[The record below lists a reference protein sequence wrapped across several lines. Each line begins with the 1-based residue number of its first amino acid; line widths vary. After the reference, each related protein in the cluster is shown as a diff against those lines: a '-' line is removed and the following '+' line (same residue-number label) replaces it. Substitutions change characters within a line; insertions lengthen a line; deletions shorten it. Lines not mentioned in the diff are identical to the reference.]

1 VRIPP
6 EKIDE
11 IRNATDIVEYISSFT
26 QLKKRGKN
34 FIGLCPFHSEKTA
47 SFTVSAERQMYH
59 CFGCGVGGNVFTF
72 VMEHEKVSFGEAVK
86 ALAERA
92 GIPLPRYS
100 QADDERASESEQ
112 LYALCREAAL
122 FYYASLME
130 SPEGKYARDYFH
142 NRGFTDEIIRSF
154 GLGYSPN
161 SWTALLTLAQ
171 EKKFD
176 LALMEKAGLLR
187 RREDGSYHDYFHG
200 RAMFPILTGTGRVV
214 GFGARKLHED
224 DPLGKYINSP
234 ETPIFN
240 KSRLLY
246 GLSQAKDNIREKG
259 SVLLVE
265 GYTDV
270 LSVYQAGFRN
280 VVASSGTALT
290 VEQIRL
296 IARYVKKITLLYDA
310 DSAGSKATLRGVDMI
325 LENDCDVQV
334 AVLSEGEDPDSYI
347 RRFGDEAFKKLIDD
361 SESFVDFIARSFER
375 EGKLK
380 TPEGEAETVRAIVK
394 TIARMKDELKRNFYI
409 KHVAEKYHLYEST
422 LHRELE
428 KSLRGNQDL
437 QSYRRQDQVDE
448 PTLADRVP
456 SLHERRIPP
465 VERELLSAILEGGAA
480 VISFVDENLDR
491 ELLTN
496 TRIRSLITML
506 IERIRR
512 NDDVHPSSMIDTL
525 EDGED
530 RKFIS
535 ELLLSTSYV
544 SKQWDVKGIEIE
556 RADPFNVVKDAITVL
571 KKKAI
576 ERKIIENQ
584 QLLKEASA
592 GGKDILRFL
601 EIHQALL
608 QQMKQLDLHGKDEK
622 KEG

>member
-34 FIGLCPFHSEKTA
+34 FIGLCPFHSEKTP
-47 SFTVSAERQMYH
+47 SFTVSADKQMYH
-59 CFGCGVGGNVFTF
+59 CFGCGVGGNIFTF

-92 GIPLPRYS
+92 GIVLPRYS
-100 QADDERASESEQ
+100 QADDERASENEH

-122 FYYASLME
+122 YYYECLMK
-130 SPEGKYARDYFH
+130 SPEGGYTRDYFH
-142 NRGFTDEIIRSF
+142 NRGFTDETVQAF

-176 LALMEKAGLLR
+176 LTLMEKAGLLR

-246 GLSQAKDNIREKG
+246 GLTQAKDSIREKG
-259 SVLLVE
+259 YVLLVE
-265 GYTDV
+265 GYADV

-290 VEQIRL
+290 IEQIRL
-296 IARYVKKITLLYDA
+296 IARYAQKITLLYDA

-334 AVLSEGEDPDSYI
+334 AVLTEGEDPDSYI
-347 RRFGDEAFKKLIDD
+347 RRFGNEAFKKLVDE
-361 SESFVDFIARSFER
+361 SESFVDFIARSYER
-375 EGKLK
+375 QGKLK
-380 TPEGEAETVRAIVK
+380 TPEGETETVRAIVQ
-394 TIARMKDELKRNFYI
+394 TIARMKDELKRNFFI
-409 KHVAEKYHLYEST
+409 KHVAEKYRIYEST
-422 LHRELE
+422 LYRELE
-428 KSLRGNQDL
+428 KSLRGNQAS
-437 QSYRRQDQVDE
+437 QSYQKQDRIEE
-448 PTLADRVP
+448 PALTGKFPR
-456 SLHERRIPP
+456 SQERGIPQ
-465 VERELLSAILEGGAA
+465 VERDLLSAILEGSADA
-480 VISFVDENLDR
+480 ITFVDENLNLD
-491 ELLTN
+491 LITS
-496 TRIRSLITML
+496 TRVRSLVQML

-512 NDDVHPSSMIDTL
+512 NEEVSPSSMIDIL
-525 EDGED
+525 DDEED

-535 ELLLSTSYV
+535 ELLLSASQV
-544 SKQWDVKGIEIE
+544 SKQWDLRGIDIGK
-556 RADPFNVVKDAITVL
+556 ADPLDIVKDAIRLL

-576 ERKIIENQ
+576 ERRIVENQ
-584 QLLKEASA
+584 QLIKDASA
-592 GGKDILRFL
+592 KGQDILQFL
-601 EIHQALL
+601 EIHQELI
-608 QQMKQLDLHGKDEK
+608 QSMKDLGLPEKNDK